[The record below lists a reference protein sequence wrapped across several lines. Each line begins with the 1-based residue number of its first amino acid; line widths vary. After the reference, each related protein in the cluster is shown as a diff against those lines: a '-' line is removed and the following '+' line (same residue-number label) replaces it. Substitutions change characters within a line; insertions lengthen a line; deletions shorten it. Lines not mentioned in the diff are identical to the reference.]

1 MTIVA
6 NIQSRIDELTDEI
19 TELQDRFN
27 ASEYPERHN
36 LRVELSELRVERLRL
51 RELNDEMKIGG

>member
-19 TELQDRFN
+19 TELQDKFN
-27 ASEYPERHN
+27 TSEYPKRHN
-36 LRVELSELRVERLRL
+36 LRVELSKRRIERLRL